1 MRIEAFNQSVERF
14 VAVKRIKNIERLMQ
28 LDRGGRGGG
37 EDGRVRGEGG
47 EVYQKEQCG
56 QSQERRIN
64 FTSWQRAT
72 EAV

>member
-1 MRIEAFNQSVERF
+1 
-14 VAVKRIKNIERLMQ
+14 MQ

-37 EDGRVRGEGG
+37 EDKRVRGGRG

-72 EAV
+72 EAVKDYLCV